1 MGSLKSRLYF
11 LFLMVM
17 FFQLGCTSKKEN
29 PPVVPFEL
37 IRFEQLFYNGSETS
51 LKKLQKTYPYF
62 FPSETPFEVWVQ
74 KQNDSLQKALFV
86 ATKAVRTDVLS
97 QDLQKLL
104 GRFRNSFTNPMIPKK
119 IITLISDVDYENKVI
134 NADSL
139 LLISMDVFLGEE
151 HPLYEGIPLYIRQNM
166 NPKQIMP
173 EVAEALSVKEIPVV
187 RERSFLA
194 HMIYHGKIHWL
205 KQQLLPE
212 MATEDIIGFSSQ
224 QLSWS
229 EANEKKI
236 WNYFIANE
244 LLFNTHSDLLSR
256 FIRPAPFSKFY
267 LDIDYESPGRIG
279 QWLGMQI
286 VMSYAKNT
294 NKTVEEIINTPYMDL
309 YRASKYKPRR

>member
-1 MGSLKSRLYF
+1 
-11 LFLMVM
+11 
-17 FFQLGCTSKKEN
+17 
-29 PPVVPFEL
+29 
-37 IRFEQLFYNGSETS
+37 
-51 LKKLQKTYPYF
+51 
-62 FPSETPFEVWVQ
+62 
-74 KQNDSLQKALFV
+74 
-86 ATKAVRTDVLS
+86 
-97 QDLQKLL
+97 
-104 GRFRNSFTNPMIPKK
+104 
-119 IITLISDVDYENKVI
+119 
-134 NADSL
+134 
-139 LLISMDVFLGEE
+139 
-151 HPLYEGIPLYIRQNM
+151 M